1 MEGWP
6 GGGGGSGGTAREPCP
21 PWLPC
26 QGRRELAAR
35 VRDGGLKSG
44 STTVWYGAVLRR
56 KEDKR
61 QARRVPVRLRVV
73 SPAYREFVEVSKIK
87 MNQRTELVEFLKQ
100 DGIWK
105 LSGRRRIIKKHPS
118 SLEIEAFVLFAIL
131 MRSENMGN

>member
-1 MEGWP
+1 M
-6 GGGGGSGGTAREPCP
+6 P